1 MPRLQPGISLR
12 SKRSEEGRR
21 MINDT
26 RMALVILA
34 LFAFGRFPL
43 AVCP

>member
-1 MPRLQPGISLR
+1 MPRLQPGISPR
-12 SKRSEEGRR
+12 SKRSEEGCR

-34 LFAFGRFPL
+34 LFTVGPFLL

>member
-1 MPRLQPGISLR
+1 MPRLPPGTSPR
-12 SKRSEEGRR
+12 SKRSEEGCR

-34 LFAFGRFPL
+34 HFAFGPFLL